1 MKLASAAPTGGIEYL
16 MYEAPNLTEIN
27 IDSIAVCNRA
37 ATGSN
42 IRIST
47 CNDAIVPTANYD
59 YVVYNFT
66 IPANETVPI
75 AIGIS
80 LYSGQTLRVYSDFS
94 NMSFTAFGKE
104 VKGG

>member
-16 MYEAPNLTEIN
+16 MYQAPNLVEVN
-27 IDSIAVCNRA
+27 IDSITVCNRA

-47 CNDAIVPTANYD
+47 CNDSTVTTSTAD
-59 YVVYNFT
+59 YVVYDFT

-75 AIGIS
+75 AVGIS

-104 VKGG
+104 VKSG